1 MRVWQAGKEAERRVL
16 RVKGWGKGEK
26 YALKI
31 GYITLYAK
39 FFMDKECAHQKWR
52 YLEKKRYKKK

>member
-1 MRVWQAGKEAERRVL
+1 MVE
-16 RVKGWGKGEK
+16 GWGKEGKGEE

-39 FFMDKECAHQKWR
+39 FFMDKECAHQK
-52 YLEKKRYKKK
+52 